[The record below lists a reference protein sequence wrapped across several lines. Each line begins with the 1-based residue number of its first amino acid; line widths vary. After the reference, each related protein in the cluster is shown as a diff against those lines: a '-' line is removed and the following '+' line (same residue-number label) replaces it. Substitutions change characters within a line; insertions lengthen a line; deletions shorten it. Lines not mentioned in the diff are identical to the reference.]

1 MNESREVE
9 SEEQNR
15 ILWLDAA
22 KGIGIIHRIKR
33 EKYSGTKDSRQP
45 AQQNYFRINFS
56 KEVFAFLKRKCQ
68 TLLYPYALFSF
79 LGLIFIRFEDSLEEF
94 GDNVP
99 RVLLFMGIG
108 PLWFLSA
115 LFVAEVLFFMVHSC
129 FYSGI
134 NGTAMEQL
142 WKMIAVVVA
151 FLASSWFASSFY
163 SSVANPDELSVW
175 ALGNA
180 VNRGIIGFLW
190 MEIGNALAYF
200 HGKIQL
206 SDWCRCVLAMIA
218 FAISVPFAAKN
229 SYVDLHYS
237 LIGNPILYYL
247 CGFLASYSIIIACQ
261 FLPKYAERG
270 LAFLGRNSLFIFATH
285 MNFGLVPLV
294 LQWIDLPNEWGRWLI
309 TALIVVMCEAICVL
323 FVNRFA
329 RGLVSYSELI
339 FMDWCGVRS
348 LFRMGAGNTY
358 RNVSC
363 ASSHTASAA
372 WREHK
377 EKSKQEDRAVRGFGT
392 IVIGSYNWKL
402 YLVCYAV

>member
-15 ILWLDAA
+15 ILWLDVA
-22 KGIGIIHRIKR
+22 KEIGIIHRIKR
-33 EKYSGTKDSRQP
+33 EKYSGTKESSQP
-45 AQQNYFRINFS
+45 AQQSYYRINNS
-56 KEVFAFLKRKCQ
+56 REALAFLKRKCQ
-68 TLLYPYALFSF
+68 TLLYSYALFSF

-115 LFVAEVLFFMVHSC
+115 LFVAEALFFMVHSC

-142 WKMIAVVVA
+142 WKMIAVVA

-175 ALGNA
+175 ALGNV

-285 MNFGLVPLV
+285 MNLGLVPSV
-294 LQWIDLPNEWGRWLI
+294 LQWIDLQNEW
-309 TALIVVMCEAICVL
+309 
-323 FVNRFA
+323 
-329 RGLVSYSELI
+329 
-339 FMDWCGVRS
+339 
-348 LFRMGAGNTY
+348 AG
-358 RNVSC
+358 
-363 ASSHTASAA
+363 
-372 WREHK
+372 
-377 EKSKQEDRAVRGFGT
+377 G
-392 IVIGSYNWKL
+392 
-402 YLVCYAV
+402 